1 MEPKYFDSSNLLKIN
16 KIVDDL
22 YIDPS
27 REFLIAPTR
36 TGKTVGIKY
45 SIKDRADT
53 FYIEVRPAETGS
65 RFWTRFLESLYK
77 RHDLIKSSSKP
88 SVDYLVENSSKIL
101 HELSRYKL
109 IVIDEV
115 GNFKPQF
122 IKYIR
127 QLMDNARRE
136 KCSVLLTS
144 PGYALANMKKW
155 EARGLAGIAEF
166 LSRIEYVHMLPKHT
180 KNDITNLLKI
190 YEVYNPALE
199 KSIWEDADS
208 LGDAARM
215 LHNHIKGRKQDDRHS
230 GTYSS
235 F

>member
-16 KIVDDL
+16 KIINDL
-22 YIDPS
+22 YSDPS

-45 SIKDRADT
+45 AIKDRADS
-53 FYIEVRPAETGS
+53 FYIEVRPAETGKG
-65 RFWTRFLESLYK
+65 FWTRLLNSLYEQG
-77 RHDLIKSSSKP
+77 RDEKP
-88 SVDYLVENSSKIL
+88 FRDKTLDYLVENSSKIL
-101 HELSRYKL
+101 VELRIYKL

-122 IKYIR
+122 IKFIR
-127 QLMDNARRE
+127 QLMDNAKRE

-155 EARGLAGIAEF
+155 EAKGIGGIAEF
-166 LSRIEYVHMLPKHT
+166 LSRIEYVNKLPKHT
-180 KNDITNLLKI
+180 KNDIKNLFKI
-190 YEVYNPALE
+190 YEVYNPSLE
-199 KSIWEDADS
+199 KFIWEHAES

-215 LHNHIKGRKQDDRHS
+215 LHNYLKGRDPDDRNS
-230 GTYSS
+230 SS
-235 F
+235 FTSF

>member
-1 MEPKYFDSSNLLKIN
+1 MEPKYFDSSNLLRIN
-16 KIVDDL
+16 KIIDDL
-22 YIDPS
+22 YLDPS

-45 SIKDRADT
+45 SIKDRADA
-53 FYIEVRPAETGS
+53 FYIEVRPAETGK
-65 RFWTRFLESLYK
+65 RFWKRLLNLLYQQ
-77 RHDLIKSSSKP
+77 HDLVKSFREP
-88 SVDYLVENSSKIL
+88 TIDYLVENSSKIL
-101 HELSRYKL
+101 LELNRYKL

-127 QLMDNARRE
+127 QLMDNADRA

-144 PGYALANMKKW
+144 PGYALSNMKKW
-155 EARGLAGIAEF
+155 EARGLSGIAEF

-180 KNDITNLLKI
+180 KNDITNLLNI

-199 KSIWEDADS
+199 ETLWEDADS

-230 GTYSS
+230 STYSS